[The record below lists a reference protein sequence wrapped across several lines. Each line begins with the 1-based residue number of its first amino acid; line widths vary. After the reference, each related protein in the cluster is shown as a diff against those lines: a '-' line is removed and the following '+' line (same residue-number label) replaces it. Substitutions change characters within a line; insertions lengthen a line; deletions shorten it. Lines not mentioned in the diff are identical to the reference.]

1 MPITGILRDD
11 QMPHSDRLK
20 LWNDFNIC
28 WLALCQK
35 QKDMTQDLLQTGRQP
50 SRASLLSIEA
60 MDTLGKQLIQLCD
73 QMEQHGLVD
82 YQIGIWEE
90 EILSGRSAPKSSH
103 LQDKNNNLEIQ
114 LALGQCLDLIESRPE
129 LSRTRPAAAHT

>member
-11 QMPHSDRLK
+11 QMVHSDRLK

-35 QKDMTQDLLQTGRQP
+35 QKDMTQDLLRTGRQP
-50 SRASLLSIEA
+50 SRTSLLSIEA

-82 YQIGIWEE
+82 YQLGIWEE
-90 EILSGRSAPKSSH
+90 EILSGRSPPQVKSP
-103 LQDKNNNLEIQ
+103 
-114 LALGQCLDLIESRPE
+114 R
-129 LSRTRPAAAHT
+129 

>member
-1 MPITGILRDD
+1 MPVTGILRDD

-50 SRASLLSIEA
+50 SRTSLLSIEA

-90 EILSGRSAPKSSH
+90 EILSGRSAPKSNH

-114 LALGQCLDLIESRPE
+114 LALGQCLDLIESPPE
-129 LSRTRPAAAHT
+129 LTRTRPAAAHT